1 MAYRSQYRCSEC
13 KNTFEKTTKL
23 FPKKE
28 PPCPICK
35 KMQRVHMKGSVS
47 DKTHNFGETD
57 IIGGTPEAPQKSF
70 SMGGTNA
77 HKAFDKTA
85 EIVMQDYGM
94 TDINMNSNIR
104 PGDDLVPKLRPDLEA
119 RVNNSGGWGGNKKNN
134 VMGMQKSGATLN
146 TAITNQINSNAFKG
160 SGDVVARQQKS
171 GYKVP
176 TNFIG
181 EFDNRGSKPS

>member
-1 MAYRSQYRCSEC
+1 MAYRSTYRCSEC
-13 KNTFEKTTKL
+13 KSTFEKTTQG
-23 FPKKE
+23 FPKKD
-28 PPCPICK
+28 PACPTCK
-35 KMQRVHMKGSVS
+35 KMKRVHMKGSVS

-57 IIGGTPEAPQKSF
+57 IVGGTPEKPQKSF

-94 TDINMNSNIR
+94 TDINMNSNVR
-104 PGDDLVPKLRPDLEA
+104 DGDNLVPKLRADLEE
-119 RVNNSGGWGGNKKNN
+119 RVNKGWGDKPNK
-134 VMGMQKSGATLN
+134 VAGMQHAGASLN
-146 TAITNQINSNAFKG
+146 KAITSQINSNSFKG
-160 SGDVVARQQKS
+160 SGDVVARQQKT

-181 EFDNRGSKPS
+181 EFDNRGKPN